1 MKGRGAR
8 KYSGEVCRGEIIS
21 VVLWERERSGY
32 LAREPNKRENL
43 SPDRMAIL

>member
-1 MKGRGAR
+1 MVRIFVSTKVKSAEGDYFSFVVG
-8 KYSGEVCRGEIIS
+8 KKEV
-21 VVLWERERSGY
+21 WY